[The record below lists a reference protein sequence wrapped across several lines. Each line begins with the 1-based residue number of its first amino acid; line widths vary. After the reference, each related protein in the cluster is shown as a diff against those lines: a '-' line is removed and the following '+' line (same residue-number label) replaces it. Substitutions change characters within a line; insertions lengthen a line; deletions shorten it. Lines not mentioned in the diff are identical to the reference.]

1 MAHSDTKDKSHVDRK
16 VKEDFFNIEKTQ
28 EIFPGIT
35 EQYEESINVE
45 LTLYTDKET
54 EEISIDRLLKYCLK
68 KLKKYNF

>member
-16 VKEDFFNIEKTQ
+16 VKEDFFNIEKPQ

-68 KLKKYNF
+68 KLKK